1 MYLYSDLVS
10 SATAEE
16 IAIYEKVETAL
27 DALPTDVIDA
37 LIEVIGD
44 YVFSSNP
51 AEEKKLR
58 ESLARSAAELGVSV
72 DELETWYWV
81 EEG

>member
-1 MYLYSDLVS
+1 MLYSDLIR

-16 IAIYEKVETAL
+16 IAIHEKVETAL
-27 DALPTDVIDA
+27 DALSDEAVDA

-58 ESLARSAAELGVSV
+58 ESLARSTAELGVSV
-72 DELETWYWV
+72 DELVTWYWV
-81 EEG
+81 DED